1 MNYVLDTSALIQ
13 AYISD
18 PHSARMQTIIR
29 MAYEKQHSL
38 HILDFGRSECLNII
52 WKRVIFHGLSM
63 AMAERS
69 LRSLSVSP
77 LFVHSPVPY
86 YNRTLDI
93 AVRFRLS
100 AYDSLYLAL
109 AEALAFPL
117 ISDDQRQL
125 EVAKNLGLK
134 LKPIIDFV
142 PYQP

>member
-1 MNYVLDTSALIQ
+1 VNYVLDSSALIQ

-18 PHSARMQTIIR
+18 PHSARMQTVIK
-29 MAYEKQHSL
+29 MAYDRDHSL

-52 WKRVIFHGLSM
+52 WKRVVFHGLSVDI
-63 AMAERS
+63 AKRS
-69 LRSLSVSP
+69 LRSLSLSP
-77 LFVHSPVPY
+77 LLVHSPVPY

-93 AVRFRLS
+93 GIQFRLP

-117 ISDDQRQL
+117 ISDDQRQM

-134 LKPIIDFV
+134 LKPIVDFV
-142 PYQP
+142 PYKP

>member
-1 MNYVLDTSALIQ
+1 
-13 AYISD
+13 
-18 PHSARMQTIIR
+18 